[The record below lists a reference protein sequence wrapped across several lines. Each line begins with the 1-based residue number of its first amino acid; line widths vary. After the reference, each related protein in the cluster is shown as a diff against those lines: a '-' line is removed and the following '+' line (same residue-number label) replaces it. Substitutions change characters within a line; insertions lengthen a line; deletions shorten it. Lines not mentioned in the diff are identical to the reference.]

1 VAAPVDSPVALCNL
15 ALGHV
20 GKSFISALDENSAEA
35 AACALYWP
43 VARQTMLQASLWT
56 FALRRIDLAQIEND
70 FPIAYSHAYA
80 YPVNALRVVRLF
92 PADRFVR
99 RRGRPEPDFEVRE
112 GKIYTFEPAV
122 AAEVLVDV
130 EDVTQYPAL
139 FVQALSY
146 HLAEF
151 LARVLVRA
159 PALAREMATFRDT
172 ALAAA
177 VAADAAQDMK
187 SYLQEPPDDYSDA
200 RR

>member
-1 VAAPVDSPVALCNL
+1 MAAPVDSPVALCNL
-15 ALGHV
+15 ALGLV

-35 AACALYWP
+35 VACALYWP

-70 FPIAYSHAYA
+70 FPIAYSYAYA

-172 ALAAA
+172 VLAAA

-187 SYLQEPPDDYSDA
+187 SYLLEPPDDYSDV